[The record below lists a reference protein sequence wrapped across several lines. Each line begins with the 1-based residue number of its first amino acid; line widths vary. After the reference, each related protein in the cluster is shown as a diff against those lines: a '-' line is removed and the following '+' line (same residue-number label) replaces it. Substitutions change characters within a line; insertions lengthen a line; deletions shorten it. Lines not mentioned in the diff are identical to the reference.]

1 MKVYFANAEKASH
14 RSLLQASGVTQY
26 AVNLTHLPIPKKKE
40 LDLSVMFPAG
50 DIVLYTSET
59 DEDVSRYDDF
69 VRQHYENIAMVIGR
83 PDYDGTWL
91 GERYIPVWNDPDDME
106 RLAWLCQKN
115 GRAAI
120 SDKAVNGKTISRI
133 RNLVQRWDAKL
144 IGLSSKPD
152 VIASLPWDSVI
163 VGSWTSAVR
172 YGETQVWDGHGLRR
186 YPAQQK
192 DSARK
197 KHRNDI
203 IKLGID
209 YDAIVQDDNSEVAR
223 LAIVSWQAWE
233 KTTFGVYEPQEL
245 DDEQEI
251 GLSESVTDS
260 NYPSNVPSVPNVA
273 PRGSSISIRGA
284 EMRHEDDKVLLPVI
298 GIEQF
303 TPQLAQTLAG
313 DEESEEL
320 GVEKIPVI
328 SYKGN
333 LLRQCN
339 SCYLSA
345 RCPAFRQDSEC
356 GFKLPVEIKTKDQ
369 LQAALRAMLEM
380 QVSRVLFARFAEELE
395 GQGLDPALSG
405 EVDRLFNLVEK
416 FRNISDTRDMV
427 RLEVEARGSSGVLS
441 RLFGQSA
448 GDVTRQLSSG
458 GLNAH
463 QANTMYQD
471 VLDLS
476 DDA

>member
-1 MKVYFANAEKASH
+1 MKIYFANAEKASH
-14 RSLLQASGVTQY
+14 RSLLQAAGVTQY

-284 EMRHEDDKVLLPVI
+284 EMRH
-298 GIEQF
+298 
-303 TPQLAQTLAG
+303 
-313 DEESEEL
+313 
-320 GVEKIPVI
+320 
-328 SYKGN
+328 
-333 LLRQCN
+333 
-339 SCYLSA
+339 
-345 RCPAFRQDSEC
+345 
-356 GFKLPVEIKTKDQ
+356 
-369 LQAALRAMLEM
+369 
-380 QVSRVLFARFAEELE
+380 
-395 GQGLDPALSG
+395 
-405 EVDRLFNLVEK
+405 
-416 FRNISDTRDMV
+416 
-427 RLEVEARGSSGVLS
+427 
-441 RLFGQSA
+441 
-448 GDVTRQLSSG
+448 
-458 GLNAH
+458 
-463 QANTMYQD
+463 
-471 VLDLS
+471 
-476 DDA
+476 